1 VSQIAAEAMPP
12 ADESSRDSLVVVQ
25 QAAKALTPV
34 DPSLASTQRPTVDE
48 PVPEPLMIPLAMVVL
63 DELRERSSKVALTK
77 QYEPVEALMFDR
89 PHEAFSVRVRI
100 GRSKRVRKHIEAN
113 ARAGVQKVTAS
124 EQLMT
129 CLRMEW

>member
-25 QAAKALTPV
+25 QAAKADAGGSLPRV
-34 DPSLASTQRPTVDE
+34 DTTATVDE